1 MNIEVPMA
9 LKLDHDELRGELDK
23 ALKEKG
29 PVGEAARELARV
41 VLPHM
46 AREEKI
52 AFPPLGLLSQLA
64 TGDVTAEMAAVL
76 PMISEFIAGHDTLR
90 SEHQRIAYKFQI
102 LLEAAKREGSDRF
115 TQLAYKGMVH
125 ERIEEAV
132 IYPAIY
138 LIGKYIRQ
146 QLKR

>member
-1 MNIEVPMA
+1 MNIEFPVA
-9 LKLDHDELRGELDK
+9 LKLDHDELRAELEK
-23 ALKEKG
+23 AIKEKG
-29 PVGEAARELARV
+29 AVGEAARELARV

-52 AFPPLGLLSQLA
+52 AFPTLGLLTHLA
-64 TGDVTAEMAAVL
+64 SGEVTAEMAEVL
-76 PMISEFIAGHDTLR
+76 PLIAEFIAGHDTLR
-90 SEHQRIAYKFQI
+90 SEHQRISYKFQM
-102 LLEAAKREGSDRF
+102 LLEAAKKEGNDKF
-115 TQLAYKGMVH
+115 AHLAYRGMVH

-138 LIGKYIRQ
+138 VIGKYIRQ